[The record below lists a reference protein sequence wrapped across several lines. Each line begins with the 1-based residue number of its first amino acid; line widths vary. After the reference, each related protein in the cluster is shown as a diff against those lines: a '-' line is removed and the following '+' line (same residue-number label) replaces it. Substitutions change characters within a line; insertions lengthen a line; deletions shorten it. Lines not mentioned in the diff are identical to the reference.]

1 MIKSDFSNS
10 LTASVEIRIP
20 FFDLDP
26 ANVVWHGRYFQYF
39 ELARCELLEG
49 VNYSYKEM
57 VDSGFLWPVSDTSV
71 RYTRPLTL
79 NQVAIVTACL
89 REWEMRLVF
98 DYKIEDEDGTV
109 LTKARTIQ
117 VPVDA
122 GTMELTLGS
131 PQVLID
137 NVDQRLRELE
147 LTGNAD

>member
-10 LTASVEIRIP
+10 LTASVKIRIP

-26 ANVVWHGRYFQYF
+26 AGVAWHGRYFQYF

-49 VNYSYKEM
+49 IDYSYKEM
-57 VDSGFLWPVSDTSV
+57 VDSGFLWPVADTSV
-71 RYTRPLTL
+71 RYTKPLTL

-89 REWEMRLVF
+89 REWEMRLVV
-98 DYKIEDEDGTV
+98 DYKIEGEDGTV

-122 GTMELTLGS
+122 ETMELTLGS

-137 NVDQRLRELE
+137 NVHARLEYLG
-147 LTGNAD
+147 LAVD